1 MKKCFGKGFGGSCKF
16 DFIEFNFDTVNIH
29 FVLVESYI
37 DTLFNEFS
45 TSVEMN
51 LINNVRTYHSQK
63 VPWSIVN
70 GFSLINEWNYAF
82 L

>member
-1 MKKCFGKGFGGSCKF
+1 MKECFCKGCGGSCKF

-51 LINNVRTYHSQK
+51 LINDASIYHS
-63 VPWSIVN
+63 
-70 GFSLINEWNYAF
+70 
-82 L
+82 